1 MREKQGIGKLSR
13 YSTKNHLINNLV
25 DETFETLPNQ
35 TINNQSTIYASAAK
49 AMRGLNEPIEIDW
62 VWLEKECYISD
73 TILRIREK
81 NTLL

>member
-1 MREKQGIGKLSR
+1 
-13 YSTKNHLINNLV
+13 
-25 DETFETLPNQ
+25 
-35 TINNQSTIYASAAK
+35 
-49 AMRGLNEPIEIDW
+49 MRGLNEPIEIDW